1 MHADRVQVKLVDQEV
16 VGVFGLDVPV
26 GQCFGGKVAQVECDD
41 DLGPCPHC
49 GGEDVSVL
57 GVGQVEGADER
68 FVARD
73 DRVTNGEVHQGPGA
87 LQPGFV
93 QVRSVGVQGPEGF
106 IQDRLGLFRL
116 DEPCLCEPNK
126 DIAQRGGIQH
136 VCVVDDDKGHSSIP
150 MSWVSAVSS
159 SAALP
164 RCASSRH
171 M

>member
-1 MHADRVQVKLVDQEV
+1 MSVEAWPPGADRQPDA
-16 VGVFGLDVPV
+16 
-26 GQCFGGKVAQVECDD
+26 CRTASY
-41 DLGPCPHC
+41 
-49 GGEDVSVL
+49 VSVVE
-57 GVGQVEGADER
+57 VGQVEGADER

-73 DRVTNGEVHQGPGA
+73 DRVTNGEVHRGPGA

-136 VCVVDDDKGHSSIP
+136 VCVVDDDEGHSSIP
-150 MSWVSAVSS
+150 MSWVRAVSS
-159 SAALP
+159 SAALR
-164 RCASSRH
+164 RCASSRR